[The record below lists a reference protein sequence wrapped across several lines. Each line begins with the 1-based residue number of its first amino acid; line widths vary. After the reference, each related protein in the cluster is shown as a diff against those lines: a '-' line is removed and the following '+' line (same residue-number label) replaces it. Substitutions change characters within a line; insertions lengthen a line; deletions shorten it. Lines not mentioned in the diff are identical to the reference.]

1 MKLKRTLWIGLST
14 ATLVVGQLA
23 IGTLA
28 GACDGDPQT
37 TTGKHIVLH
46 TEATLGGTADFT
58 NAFQWNIHLEKA
70 IVSAG
75 PFYYFSGAPIVT
87 ADHRPTPRRWD
98 LNPFAI
104 KSAYAHPGHYDPG
117 EALGE
122 MLEPASFDLLAGVTP
137 MADGDG
143 ITSVYRSTQFHWA
156 TPPVGALAATLGA
169 NVVLVEGTAKKD
181 ALMKHF
187 RLVGGMADV
196 VDPEGLPQV
205 DGCAFKE
212 IDVESDGKVTVRIW
226 PSAWLDQ
233 AEFDDVVDSTDGT
246 PVDVPATDRAS
257 KAFVRGLK
265 KGEAYTFEF
274 SSF

>member
-1 MKLKRTLWIGLST
+1 MQPRRPLWIALSAAALVLGQ
-14 ATLVVGQLA
+14 ATVGVA
-23 IGTLA
+23 V
-28 GACDGDPQT
+28 GACDGEGTT

-58 NAFQWNIHLEKA
+58 NAFLWNIHLEKA
-70 IVSAG
+70 IVSVG

-87 ADHRPTPRRWD
+87 ADHRPAPPRWD

-122 MLEPASFDLLAGVTP
+122 MLEPTSFDLLAGVTP

-143 ITSVYRSTQFHWA
+143 ITSIYRSTQFHWT
-156 TPPVGALAATLGA
+156 TPPKGPMAATLGA

-196 VDPEGLPQV
+196 LDPEGLPQV
-205 DGCAFKE
+205 DGCTFQE
-212 IDVESDGKVTVRIW
+212 VDVESDGKVTAKIW
-226 PSAWLDQ
+226 PSVWLDQ
-233 AEFDDVVDSTDGT
+233 AEFDDVLDSTDGK

-274 SSF
+274 TQ